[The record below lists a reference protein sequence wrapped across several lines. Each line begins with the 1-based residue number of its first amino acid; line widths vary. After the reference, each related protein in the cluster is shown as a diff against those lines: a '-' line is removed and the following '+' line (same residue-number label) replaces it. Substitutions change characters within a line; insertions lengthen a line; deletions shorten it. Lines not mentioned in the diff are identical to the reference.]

1 MLDDVIEVLK
11 MLPDKAAN
19 ATVLWDCL
27 EGAIRGLVSW
37 CGTSDRD
44 IVDVGDRVLGNLQLK
59 DVRHIIVEDGDS
71 ISPTHQEFG
80 ETKGTVW
87 CLESGVVM
95 RCFSKCTFVISDIQ
109 VKHSS
114 AGTTCKLLGYLFS
127 ERSDARMLDGD
138 GVEGLKTADGTNG
151 IGFFLCYTE
160 PARVVQG
167 VRVFVYAGIHL
178 CPNDF
183 ADLIVDTWQYQNVLL
198 NPGGVCNDMDFNRWK
213 EVLTEVTML
222 RVVPSKPFILERH
235 EMV

>member
-1 MLDDVIEVLK
+1 M
-11 MLPDKAAN
+11 
-19 ATVLWDCL
+19 
-27 EGAIRGLVSW
+27 G
-37 CGTSDRD
+37 
-44 IVDVGDRVLGNLQLK
+44 
-59 DVRHIIVEDGDS
+59 S
-71 ISPTHQEFG
+71 ISPTHWQFG
-80 ETKGTVW
+80 EMEGTVW
-87 CLESGVVM
+87 CLENGVVA
-95 RCFSKCTFVISDIQ
+95 RCFGERAFVISDIQ

-183 ADLIVDTWQYQNVLL
+183 ADLIVDTRRYWNVSL
-198 NPGGVCNDMDFNRWK
+198 NPGGVCDDGDFDWWEK
-213 EVLTEVTML
+213 VLVEVTML
-222 RVVPSKPFILERH
+222 GVVPSEPFILERSESTRLNSSH
-235 EMV
+235 LARSRMPSSA